1 MIALLLLAPLLQQ
14 PAPAAG
20 PVEDVWR
27 RFPVFVWRQQY
38 RGRALP
44 DDLVQGLGGT
54 NVEGADEAAWVLGG
68 GHDFYV
74 GHAPGR
80 DSLHLERSSPA
91 YRRAWDRWY
100 EERDDRWLVRD
111 PCLSDPAARLDL
123 LERLRTTLAAREGRH
138 GIGVSLGDE
147 VSLTPWGDPLGLCL
161 SPTCRA
167 GWEAFAAERRGWSG
181 EELAPP
187 STDATRL
194 ALIDG
199 RREPLDAWLLR
210 REYHQQVMLDCLIEL
225 AAEARRVRPGVPVG
239 LLGMAGRTAF
249 GGVAIERILP
259 HLDFAEAYAV
269 SDSRELLMTLRR
281 PEQRALATVF
291 PRGDCAADGAWQA
304 WQHFIRGGDGIVVWS
319 DRVLMQHPP
328 AGERLRQAVAD
339 IRRVRRLLPGFR
351 PRPGG
356 VAIAHS
362 PASVAVSWMRDALL
376 DGPTWPRRFQGTQER
391 EGSRERDLRAWL
403 RLLEDCGLQPG
414 AIPMSQVSAKTVERF
429 PVLVLNHLLVL
440 DREDLDRLLAFQAAG
455 GGLWVCGDL
464 GWVDSRGGRLGRVI
478 DNTLSFL
485 PPPVADRGIDHADYA
500 VFRSRSDPWAARH
513 VRLVAARWMEGLG
526 LPPLPPWPLG
536 EGVGEPDRREDDEV
550 IPWLRAMQYDPV
562 RDLWMGAGLPNL
574 PDPSNRAEKLE
585 PFELRAEC
593 PDGWQLRWIHPR
605 VEGPSVTLPA
615 GDAVVFVLLRD

>member
-1 MIALLLLAPLLQQ
+1 MIALLLAPLLQQ

-100 EERDDRWLVRD
+100 EERDDRWLARD

-147 VSLTPWGDPLGLCL
+147 VSLTPWGDPLDLCL

-225 AAEARRVRPGVPVG
+225 AAEARQVRPGVPVG

-269 SDSRELLMTLRR
+269 SDSRELMMTLRR

-339 IRRVRRLLPGFR
+339 IRRVRRRLPGFR

-356 VAIAHS
+356 VAIVHS
-362 PASVAVSWMRDALL
+362 PSTLAVSWMRDALL

-414 AIPMSQVSAKTVERF
+414 AVPLAEVGPFTVQRF
-429 PVLVLNHLLVL
+429 PVLVLNHLLVV
-440 DREDLDRLLAFQAAG
+440 DEEDVQRLEAFQDAG
-455 GGLWVCGDL
+455 GGMWVQGEL
-464 GWVDSRGGRLGRVI
+464 GWVDSRGRPPWMAVSGRL
-478 DNTLSFL
+478 LFL
-485 PPPVADRGIDHADYA
+485 PSPALEDHTAYPEPRIRLDPSRARSLREIA
-500 VFRSRSDPWAARH
+500 VKWMRSH
-513 VRLVAARWMEGLG
+513 GGLE
-526 LPPLPPWPLG
+526 LPPWPLG
-536 EGVGEPDRREDDEV
+536 EGVGEPDRTEEDEL
-550 IPWLRAMQYDPV
+550 IPWLRAMQYDPE
-562 RDLWMGAGLPNL
+562 RNCWIGAGLPNL
-574 PDPSNRAEKLE
+574 PDATVRAEKLRA
-585 PFELRAEC
+585 FEVSAEC
-593 PDGWQLRWIHPR
+593 PPGWELRWIHPR
-605 VEGPSVTLPA
+605 ARASTVTLPA
-615 GDAVVFVLLRD
+615 GDAAVFTMVRG